1 MQRNL
6 SAEKDARQ
14 NEKRRT
20 RNRVVRSHSRT
31 LVKDF
36 VAAVEANK
44 KPEAA
49 KMFVELASF
58 LDNAVTKGV
67 LHKNT
72 GSRKVSRLA
81 AQLKKLAV
89 A

>member
-36 VAAVEANK
+36 VDRGRGEEEARGREAVRRALVVPRQRRHQGRLHRNTAARKKSRMNLLLNK
-44 KPEAA
+44 
-49 KMFVELASF
+49 M
-58 LDNAVTKGV
+58 
-67 LHKNT
+67 
-72 GSRKVSRLA
+72 GS
-81 AQLKKLAV
+81 
-89 A
+89 

>member
-20 RNRVVRSHSRT
+20 RNRVVRSRSKT

-36 VAAVEANK
+36 IEAVEAKK
-44 KPEAA
+44 KPEAEKLFA
-49 KMFVELASF
+49 QLSSY
-58 LDNAVTKGV
+58 LDNAVTKGI
-67 LHKNT
+67 LHRNT
-72 GSRKVSRLA
+72 AARKKSRMNLRLNKMGS
-81 AQLKKLAV
+81 
-89 A
+89 

>member
-36 VAAVEANK
+36 VTAVEAKK
-44 KPEAA
+44 KPEAVKLYA
-49 KMFVELASF
+49 ELSSF

-67 LHKNT
+67 LHRNT
-72 GSRKVSRLA
+72 AARKKSRMNLLLNKMGS
-81 AQLKKLAV
+81 
-89 A
+89 

>member
-14 NEKRRT
+14 NEKRRA
-20 RNRVVRSHSRT
+20 RNRSVRSHSRT

-36 VAAVEANK
+36 VAAVEAKK

-49 KMFVELASF
+49 KVFAELSSF

-67 LHKNT
+67 LHRNT
-72 GSRKVSRLA
+72 VARKKSRMNRLLNAMGS
-81 AQLKKLAV
+81 
-89 A
+89 

>member
-1 MQRNL
+1 VQRNL

-67 LHKNT
+67 LHRNT
-72 GSRKVSRLA
+72 AARKKSRMNLLLNKMGS
-81 AQLKKLAV
+81 
-89 A
+89 

>member
-36 VAAVEANK
+36 VAAVDAKK

-49 KMFVELASF
+49 NLFVELSSF

-67 LHKNT
+67 LHRNT
-72 GSRKVSRLA
+72 AARKKSRMNLLLNKMGS
-81 AQLKKLAV
+81 
-89 A
+89 

>member
-1 MQRNL
+1 VQRNL

-49 KMFVELASF
+49 KMFVELSSF

-67 LHKNT
+67 LHRNT
-72 GSRKVSRLA
+72 VARKKSRMNLLLNKMGS
-81 AQLKKLAV
+81 
-89 A
+89 

>member
-1 MQRNL
+1 VQRNL

-36 VAAVEANK
+36 VAAVEAKK
-44 KPEAA
+44 KPEAT
-49 KMFVELASF
+49 KMLIELSSF
-58 LDNAVTKGV
+58 LDNAVTKGI
-67 LHKNT
+67 LHRNT
-72 GSRKVSRLA
+72 AARKKSRMTLLLNKMGS
-81 AQLKKLAV
+81 
-89 A
+89 

>member
-14 NEKRRT
+14 NEKRRL
-20 RNRVVRSHSRT
+20 RNRMIRSRSKT

-36 VAAVEANK
+36 LAAVEAK
-44 KPEAA
+44 KRPEAE
-49 KMFVELASF
+49 KMFVELSSF

-67 LHKNT
+67 LHRNT
-72 GSRKVSRLA
+72 VARKKSRMNLLLNKMGS
-81 AQLKKLAV
+81 
-89 A
+89 

>member
-1 MQRNL
+1 VQRNL

-44 KPEAA
+44 KPEAS

-67 LHKNT
+67 LHRNT
-72 GSRKVSRLA
+72 AARKKSRMNLLLNKMGS
-81 AQLKKLAV
+81 
-89 A
+89 